1 MLCLCWNVRLTFQQ
15 RHSIKIL
22 LVHMHFYNQ
31 SNLGTLYKMFIY
43 AGILLQ
49 IPQNLVWTITT
60 SQHKNT
66 VEYSISLPR
75 LYISHRQAKT
85 RSPIDKKHMCEYMV
99 LNQDLEIKTYLSFM
113 ILRHGSACGPMY
125 WHGTK
130 HRISCDIHIVV
141 YGLVLLWLYYQ
152 YLWPLLLINLLTL
165 QIL

>member
-49 IPQNLVWTITT
+49 IPLNLVWTITT
-60 SQHKNT
+60 SQHKDT
-66 VEYSISLPR
+66 VEYSISLPK
-75 LYISHRQAKT
+75 LYISHRQATT
-85 RSPIDKKHMCEYMV
+85 RSPFDKKHMCEYM
-99 LNQDLEIKTYLSFM
+99 
-113 ILRHGSACGPMY
+113 ACGPMY

-152 YLWPLLLINLLTL
+152 YLWPLLLINLLTI